1 MTSLR
6 VSTSDRAVRLAA
18 SLCDV
23 TPHRMML
30 HVGPVERGHRA
41 RLESI
46 LRRTS
51 VFRSEEVDV
60 AIELFDESLS
70 DPDYRFLGAFTPD
83 DELVG
88 YACYGPT
95 PGTDRTWDL
104 YWIAVDPSVQGT
116 GGGTTLLSE
125 VERRLRELDARMLV
139 VETSSRPDY
148 AATRAFYA
156 RRGYA
161 ETARVGNYYAPDDDR
176 IIYTKRLAAGA
187 RSSALGFAA
196 SSTVPVEPTV
206 VGGEQVQS

>member
-1 MTSLR
+1 MTPPELSLR
-6 VSTSDRAVRLAA
+6 LGPLERH
-18 SLCDV
+18 
-23 TPHRMML
+23 HR
-30 HVGPVERGHRA
+30 P
-41 RLESI
+41 RLETI

-51 VFRSEEVDV
+51 VFRSDEVDV
-60 AIELFDESLS
+60 AVELFDESLS
-70 DPDYRFLGAFTPD
+70 DPDYLFLGAFTPEN
-83 DELVG
+83 ELVG

-161 ETARVGNYYAPDDDR
+161 EAARVGNFYAPDDDR
-176 IIYTKRLAAGA
+176 IIYTKRLAPHT
-187 RSSALGFAA
+187 RSSVPGLAA
-196 SSTVPVEPTV
+196 SSTVPVEPAV
-206 VGGEQVQS
+206 AGGEQVQP